1 MLRRSQNLEDQPFFA
16 DETKEWHLVAN
27 LFYRG
32 IDDMAM
38 IIAEVDRDCRTTI
51 KIVNAPRL
59 HLIDTQRDLWSLMVE
74 EMEKLASNGNMSMYL
89 RAATDVE
96 AAMIGDN
103 AVFHHGMGLLGEWIW
118 YTIRSVNDQVVWK
131 CDIA

>member
-1 MLRRSQNLEDQPFFA
+1 MSNDPRHHVNSAERLSLVLSTTNKITPPVVTHIMLRRSQNLEDQPFFA
-16 DETKEWHLVAN
+16 DEMKKWHLVVN

-59 HLIDTQRDLWSLMVE
+59 HLIDTQRDL
-74 EMEKLASNGNMSMYL
+74 
-89 RAATDVE
+89 
-96 AAMIGDN
+96 
-103 AVFHHGMGLLGEWIW
+103 
-118 YTIRSVNDQVVWK
+118 
-131 CDIA
+131 